1 MKDFMFIVV
10 PIIGAILCQV
20 IKFVAESIKEKKLN
34 FERLFNGA
42 GGIPSTHTTLVFCLV
57 FTILF
62 NEGITST
69 FAVSLVLA
77 IVVSYD
83 AMGVRFES
91 GLQAEAINKL
101 IKAVFNKNNKQKL
114 VLLKEE
120 LGHEPFEVL
129 TGIAF
134 SLVVSLVSFYLI

>member
-1 MKDFMFIVV
+1 MKEYMFILV
-10 PIIGAILCQV
+10 PIIGAILCQI
-20 IKFVAESIKEKKLN
+20 IKFIVESINDKKLN

-62 NEGITST
+62 NEGVTST
-69 FAVSLVLA
+69 FAVSLMLA
-77 IVVSYD
+77 LIVSYD

-101 IKAVFNKNNKQKL
+101 ITAVFKTKKKQKL
-114 VLLKEE
+114 VFLKEE
-120 LGHEPFEVL
+120 LGHKPFEVL
-129 TGIAF
+129 TGICFA
-134 SLVVSLVSFYLI
+134 LLVSVVAYYII